1 MGFLSTA
8 RIPSPV
14 LRVDKPAWWPSTVY
28 ARINAREERVVD
40 WSSVGTLE
48 MGLELRYG
56 PRKHWQ
62 AMDDTNCERS
72 GVPMIFR
79 WGGPSAFYE
88 SVDKRIVKKHRN
100 TTTHLSALRKR
111 RQEFKH
117 LYRNGTSGRTKCERS
132 GCKPWCGHAR
142 LGLEGQ
148 SII

>member
-1 MGFLSTA
+1 MMGGRPIT
-8 RIPSPV
+8 PPV
-14 LRVDKPAWWPSTVY
+14 LRVDSRAWWPSTIY
-28 ARINAREERVVD
+28 AKIYAREERVVD

-48 MGLELRYG
+48 EGLELRYG

-62 AMDDTNCERS
+62 AMDDAECERF

-79 WGGPSAFYE
+79 WGGPSAFYA
-88 SVDKRIVKKHRN
+88 SDDKRSVEKQRK
-100 TTTHLSALRKR
+100 TTHASALRNKR

-142 LGLEGQ
+142 LGRTSKE
-148 SII
+148 